1 MTPGPE
7 LSPFDAHARQ
17 YDAWY
22 DSPAGQAIFQ
32 MELECLRPLLA
43 RLPRPYLEIGVG
55 SGWFAQGLGI
65 EWGVDP
71 SLALLRL
78 ARGRGSGVIRAV
90 GEALPFGNGAFGG
103 VLLALTLCFVRD
115 PAQVLRE
122 ARRVL
127 RPGGGLVLGLVL
139 SDSPWAHFY
148 IQKARQGHPIY
159 QLARFFSRREVEGM
173 LRAAGFTRLAYRST
187 LFQPPG
193 QESYQLEVPRAGLER
208 GAGFVALGATKGEPA

>member
-1 MTPGPE
+1 M
-7 LSPFDAHARQ
+7 SPVQLGSAFDAHARQ

-22 DSPAGQAIFQ
+22 DSQAGQAIFQ
-32 MELECLRPLLA
+32 MELECLRPFLA
-43 RLPRPYLEIGVG
+43 RLPPPYLEIGMG
-55 SGWFAQGLGI
+55 SGRFAQGLGI

-78 ARGRGSGVIRAV
+78 ARGRGSGVIRAA

-139 SDSPWAHFY
+139 SDSPWSHFY
-148 IQKARQGHPIY
+148 IQKAQEGHPIY
-159 QLARFFSRREVEGM
+159 RLARFFSRREVEGM

-193 QESYQLEVPRAGLER
+193 QESYQLEVHRAGLGR
-208 GAGFVALGATKGEPA
+208 GTGFAALLAIRD